1 MADINKNNLL
11 YVPKIEPERNYKSD
25 GRIPKE
31 NPKPTP
37 FPEEPITDTPK
48 DIYNDLAEVQELITL
63 TGVPSLQFFNETI
76 ERLKKRLTVAFPT
89 GEPPKKQSGTE
100 EPIPHVP
107 PVDPPTGEPGR
118 KQEKKK
124 KKKKVI
130 TDPPNVEMP
139 YIPYDPGRNIP
150 TNQETLHPWHVDREY
165 GPDGHI
171 ITEPPEH
178 EHIIIDTFE
187 PTPEKPPKEGGG
199 GIEEHHIHT
208 IAEEVDTP
216 VVKPIEVPNM
226 FPNITNVVLN
236 VVPPRSLVQIIQD
249 NYARDTINLQNFYLQ
264 KLQLI
269 LQKYFQEMLTV
280 MAECNVDDIDKLTQ
294 DFDGE
299 YVTVGDPN
307 MRHLR
312 DSVCRSQIMR
322 DQKERFIKKMF
333 NVDNTMLHMNRWHVA
348 EQEREAYY
356 AESYGD
362 SGSFLDSHA
371 NAILRDCRTQYDA
384 AYNQSVYDMYKYLNS
399 SCEALGDVLEM
410 TSKEAQAK
418 GQMLKKGVDIYKNKA
433 AEEQKAEDERH
444 AEELKKLQA
453 QREANKD
460 AKPMSMSGGKLSDKS
475 HVSLAESNTLR
486 LGEQGASGSNTS
498 GGGSSPVGR
507 APGVGADKIP
517 VNDWTK
523 DMAVRCSQ
531 KCGIPADWLW
541 AQWKLE
547 SSFDVS
553 DGNYNCGGVTV
564 PSSMEH
570 NSAGFG
576 VWHTADDF
584 ADYFAS
590 YILKYSGT
598 GSAKTLLEYVNAVQA
613 EGYCTE
619 PPGQAYVDAVMGILG
634 DTTVLSN

>member
-31 NPKPTP
+31 NPTPTP
-37 FPEEPITDTPK
+37 FPEEPTTDTPR
-48 DIYNDLAEVQELITL
+48 DTYNDLAEVQELITL

-76 ERLKKRLTVAFPT
+76 ERLKKRLIVAFPT

-100 EPIPHVP
+100 EPVPHVP
-107 PVDPPTGEPGR
+107 PVDPHTEEPGH
-118 KQEKKK
+118 KPEKKEK
-124 KKKKVI
+124 KTKVI
-130 TDPPNVEMP
+130 TEPPEVKMP
-139 YIPYDPGRNIP
+139 FIPYDPGRNIP

-165 GPDGHI
+165 GPDVHI

-178 EHIIIDTFE
+178 EHVIIDTFE
-187 PTPEKPPKEGGG
+187 PPPKKPPKEGGG
-199 GIEEHHIHT
+199 DIEEHRIHT

-322 DQKERFIKKMF
+322 DQKERFIQKMF

-433 AEEQKAEDERH
+433 VEEQKAEDKRH
-444 AEELKKLQA
+444 ADELKELQA

-475 HVSLAESNTLR
+475 HISLAESNTANLS
-486 LGEQGASGSNTS
+486 GYNSSGGASGGGT
-498 GGGSSPVGR
+498 GGGTCSSAQLEKAVQTAIQLGNQ
-507 APGVGADKIP
+507 GLSYEWGAEGP
-517 VNDWTK
+517 
-523 DMAVRCSQ
+523 
-531 KCGIPADWLW
+531 
-541 AQWKLE
+541 
-547 SSFDVS
+547 SSFDCTGFVS
-553 DGNYNCGGVTV
+553 YCFNQAGFPIPVCHGDAFDNAFL
-564 PSSMEH
+564 
-570 NSAGFG
+570 SAGFEQIP
-576 VWHTADDF
+576 F
-584 ADYFAS
+584 
-590 YILKYSGT
+590 SG
-598 GSAKTLLEYVNAVQA
+598 
-613 EGYCTE
+613 
-619 PPGQAYVDAVMGILG
+619 G
-634 DTTVLSN
+634 DCSQLQRGDVLSNSHHVELYVGGGQQAGAHSSASGVSVTDFWTEYSWECIFRYKG

>member
-107 PVDPPTGEPGR
+107 PVDPHTREPGH
-118 KQEKKK
+118 KKK
-124 KKKKVI
+124 TKVI
-130 TDPPNVEMP
+130 TKPPKVKMP

-165 GPDGHI
+165 GPDVHI

-187 PTPEKPPKEGGG
+187 PTPKKPPKEGGG

-216 VVKPIEVPNM
+216 TVKPIEVPNM

-433 AEEQKAEDERH
+433 AEEQKAEDKRH
-444 AEELKKLQA
+444 ADELKELQA

-475 HVSLAESNTLR
+475 HISLAESNTANLS
-486 LGEQGASGSNTS
+486 GYNSSGGGASG
-498 GGGSSPVGR
+498 GGGTGGGTCSSAQLEKAVQIAIQLGNQ
-507 APGVGADKIP
+507 GLSYEWGAEGP
-517 VNDWTK
+517 
-523 DMAVRCSQ
+523 
-531 KCGIPADWLW
+531 
-541 AQWKLE
+541 
-547 SSFDVS
+547 SSFDCTGFVS
-553 DGNYNCGGVTV
+553 YCFNQAGFPIPVCHGDAFDNAFL
-564 PSSMEH
+564 
-570 NSAGFG
+570 SAGFEQIP
-576 VWHTADDF
+576 F
-584 ADYFAS
+584 
-590 YILKYSGT
+590 SG
-598 GSAKTLLEYVNAVQA
+598 
-613 EGYCTE
+613 
-619 PPGQAYVDAVMGILG
+619 G
-634 DTTVLSN
+634 DCSQLQRGDVLSNSHHVELYVGGGQQAGAHSSSSGVSVTNFWTEYSWDCIFRYKG